1 MLLVSSIFPSEL
13 GCPVSNPELG
23 TLSDLQM
30 FFDPDVNP
38 IAQVM
43 SGQHHGAS
51 IQKRMISPVN
61 WGTNKLHT
69 RYPPFTYQTCT

>member
-30 FFDPDVNP
+30 FFDADVNP

-51 IQKRMISPVN
+51 I
-61 WGTNKLHT
+61 
-69 RYPPFTYQTCT
+69 